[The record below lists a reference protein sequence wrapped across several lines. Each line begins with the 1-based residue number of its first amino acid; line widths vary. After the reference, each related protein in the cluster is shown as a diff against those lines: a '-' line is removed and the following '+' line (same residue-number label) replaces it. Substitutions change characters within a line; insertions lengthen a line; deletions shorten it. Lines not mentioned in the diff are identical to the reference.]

1 MDSND
6 LTYAIENGIIDI
18 TQITQFIEM
27 RRRAEYLKN
36 HSYWYDNNKQTWI
49 TFIPDETRP
58 TKRRQVKRKDKKEL
72 EDIIVQYYKDQETTI
87 TVMEVFNKWLDRRY
101 NLNQISPSTKERYLV
116 DANKFFGDI
125 GNVDIRRITPEMLS
139 KYIEETVGKY
149 RLTSKSFCNM
159 KTILRGAFKYAYR
172 EGYIK
177 YRVEDVISDTEISQS
192 AFRKVFKE
200 DEEEVFDEPET
211 EKLIK
216 YLVVNTDNPKN
227 IVILLCLLTGMR
239 VGEATTIKH
248 SDIIEN
254 TIRVRRTHIRYKED
268 GKYVYSVKDYT
279 KTEAGMRTVIVPTD
293 YMWIMDCLN
302 ELNPTSDYIFLDKF
316 SKPYSDHVINSRLK
330 QICKTLGLV
339 EKSSHKL
346 RKTWFSIVLDNHI
359 DNNMVTKIGGHT
371 NIMTSERNYHRNRK
385 TIRRMSDMV
394 SNIEEFKMDDELKNL
409 VRQHRHSNATA

>member
-211 EKLIK
+211 ERLIK

-394 SNIEEFKMDDELKNL
+394 SNIEEFKMDDELKDL
-409 VRQHRHSNATA
+409 VKQHRHSNATA

>member
-394 SNIEEFKMDDELKNL
+394 SNIEEFKMDDELKDL

>member
-1 MDSND
+1 
-6 LTYAIENGIIDI
+6 
-18 TQITQFIEM
+18 
-27 RRRAEYLKN
+27 
-36 HSYWYDNNKQTWI
+36 
-49 TFIPDETRP
+49 
-58 TKRRQVKRKDKKEL
+58 
-72 EDIIVQYYKDQETTI
+72 
-87 TVMEVFNKWLDRRY
+87 
-101 NLNQISPSTKERYLV
+101 
-116 DANKFFGDI
+116 
-125 GNVDIRRITPEMLS
+125 
-139 KYIEETVGKY
+139 
-149 RLTSKSFCNM
+149 
-159 KTILRGAFKYAYR
+159 
-172 EGYIK
+172 
-177 YRVEDVISDTEISQS
+177 
-192 AFRKVFKE
+192 
-200 DEEEVFDEPET
+200 
-211 EKLIK
+211 
-216 YLVVNTDNPKN
+216 
-227 IVILLCLLTGMR
+227 MR

-394 SNIEEFKMDDELKNL
+394 SNIEEFKMDDELKDL

>member
-27 RRRAEYLKN
+27 RRRTEYLKN

-394 SNIEEFKMDDELKNL
+394 SNIEEFKMDDELKDL

>member
-216 YLVVNTDNPKN
+216 YLVVNTDNPQN

>member
-18 TQITQFIEM
+18 AQITQFIEM
-27 RRRAEYLKN
+27 RRRTEYLKN

-394 SNIEEFKMDDELKNL
+394 SNIEEFKMDDELKDL